1 MPSLPRRAA
10 LRSLLAATLTL
21 GLAAAP
27 AVGQSPT
34 AASGGQ
40 SRVRGDGTTL
50 VLLVRHG
57 EKAAAPA
64 DDPPLTE
71 AGLARAQALRAALA
85 DAGVQ
90 HVIATPRRRTGDTAR
105 PLAQAL
111 GLTPELVPL
120 SAGATHV
127 AAVADAVRRHAGE
140 VVLVVGHSNTVP
152 AIVGALR
159 PVTFVLLM
167 LATGALRGWREAV
180 VRESAAVGRA
190 AALYAIGA
198 LALAMLG
205 FVVVHGRPG

>member
-57 EKAAAPA
+57 EKAATPA
-64 DDPPLTE
+64 DDPPLNE
-71 AGLARAQALRAALA
+71 AGMARAQALRAALA

-105 PLAQAL
+105 PLAESL

-120 SAGATHV
+120 SAGATHI
-127 AAVADAVRRHAGE
+127 AAVADAVRRHPGE

-152 AIVGALR
+152 AIVGALGG
-159 PVTFVLLM
+159 PKLADLCDAQYATLYVLAVPPSGPARLVRSQYGVADPADAASCA
-167 LATGALRGWREAV
+167 ATP
-180 VRESAAVGRA
+180 
-190 AALYAIGA
+190 
-198 LALAMLG
+198 AM
-205 FVVVHGRPG
+205 R